1 MYIPNHRGKSPEE
14 IVEIE
19 FYDSAS
25 YLFRAMSWLDYHKRT
40 RQFSSL
46 LYACI
51 EARQGFEYLL
61 FELLIISTGANL
73 LVEQYLNCVN
83 EKNIFKKTIKP

>member
-19 FYDSAS
+19 FYNSAS